1 MSESHAPARATA
13 IVIAILVLIFGGAI
27 FLLVRGTFSS
37 SNYHAVFLDNDQ
49 VYFGKVSRKNSK
61 YLRLTEIYYL
71 QVRQPLQNQQQGSP
85 VPDFSLIKL
94 GNELHG
100 PDDLMEINRDHI
112 LFVEPLADNS
122 RVTQAILDYKA
133 QQQK

>member
-1 MSESHAPARATA
+1 MSESHTPARATA
-13 IVIAILVLIFGGAI
+13 IVIAIFVLIFGGAV

-37 SNYHAVFLDNDQ
+37 RSYQAVFLDNDQ

-71 QVRQPLQNQQQGSP
+71 QVRQPLQNQQPGGAG
-85 VPDFSLIKL
+85 VDFSLIKL

-100 PDDLMEINRDHI
+100 PDDLMEINRDHV

>member
-1 MSESHAPARATA
+1 MSESHTPARATA
-13 IVIAILVLIFGGAI
+13 IIVAILIIVFGAGV
-27 FLLVRGTFSS
+27 FLLIKGTIPSRG
-37 SNYHAVFLDNDQ
+37 YHAVFLDNDQ
-49 VYFGKVSRKNSK
+49 VYFGKVAKKGGK
-61 YLRLTEIYYL
+61 YVRLTEIYYL
-71 QVRQPLQNQQQGSP
+71 QVRQPLQNQQPGGAG
-85 VPDFSLIKL
+85 VDFSLIKL